1 MPVEISPENTFFSSY
16 DQPLY
21 VTVATSRNIT
31 LSAYYGDTLIF
42 QQSLTRGKYY
52 LKIWDTVPASP
63 GIFTIKFVWS
73 GEESGSFE
81 IRCVYYS
88 GYSRLVRFRDETG
101 ASLSCYVSMFD
112 LRYGLIMKLTG
123 PYNGVSVPTS
133 FVTDTT
139 YLEVYRRNDD
149 GTYYYW
155 IGLARDAPDYLTPAK
170 TDNIFVRLT
179 IDKGAAKY
187 YLRTRLPF
195 FAFLPDTAI
204 DVYLNYAGKWQI
216 ASLIIRSLSI
226 GGEIWSVDEDASNIY
241 ITVRLHG
248 GPVAEAIIAT
258 ILFLV
263 KIGVIAMAIYFGL
276 EALSNLIKSI
286 AMIVQPAVY
295 ITDNYAQVKKEIA
308 ETMQKVA
315 EDATLTPDQKERI
328 ITALS
333 SALSSIG
340 GLEKEAITAAMPTS
354 TIIAIAIAALVIGLI
369 LGRRGG
375 GRE

>member
-1 MPVEISPENTFFSSY
+1 MPVEISPENTYFSSY

-31 LSAYYGDTLIF
+31 LSAYYDNTLIF
-42 QQSLTRGKYY
+42 QQSLTRGKHY

-63 GIFTIKFVWS
+63 GVFTIKFTWS

-81 IRCVYYS
+81 IKCVYYS
-88 GYSRLVRFRDETG
+88 GYSRLIRFRDEKG

-112 LRYGLIMKLTG
+112 LRHGLVMKLIG
-123 PYNGVSVPTS
+123 PYSGVSVPTA
-133 FVTDTT
+133 FVADTT
-139 YLEVYRRNDD
+139 YLEVYRRNAD

-170 TDNIFVRLT
+170 VNDIFVRLT
-179 IDKGAAKY
+179 VDKNAAKY
-187 YLRTRLPF
+187 YLRVRLPF
-195 FAFLPDTAI
+195 FAFLPDSAI
-204 DVYLNYAGKWQI
+204 DVYLSYAGKWQI
-216 ASLIIRSLSI
+216 ASMIIRSLSI
-226 GGEIWSVDEDASNIY
+226 GGEIWSVDEDANNIY
-241 ITVRLHG
+241 ITLRLHG
-248 GPVAEAIIAT
+248 GPIAEAVIAT
-258 ILFLV
+258 ILFIA

-286 AMIVQPAVY
+286 AMVIQPSVF
-295 ITDNYAQVKKEIA
+295 ISDNYAQVKKEIA
-308 ETMQKVA
+308 ETMQKVT
-315 EDATLTPDQKERI
+315 ENATLTPDQKERI

-354 TIIAIAIAALVIGLI
+354 TIITIALAALVVGLV
-369 LGRRGG
+369 LGRGG